1 MPFDPDATGVIP
13 KLTFDEEPSGPVPE
27 ASGEEPADVPDG
39 APADD
44 AGDDRAAD
52 QTTTFRIPGPV
63 HIGHPPT
70 AEEAADPAV
79 AGTVSM
85 PVQRPEDD
93 PGAAPKVSG
102 PSGPDADAERP
113 REARAASEAAA
124 TNPALR
130 RPPGGAARG
139 DAPSAATTTRPAPK
153 PPTRKTG
160 GSKASPSKGEAS
172 KTETPRTEA
181 PQGEAPKTEARKGE
195 APKTEVSGAEASRA
209 GAPTTA
215 APTAAASTGEGVT
228 AKGATAAV
236 SEAEEATAQES
247 KGEAPAAASGA
258 SSSPTAAETTRAVP
272 KPPVRLG
279 KAPVGGGK
287 APGSGTK
294 PSADATK
301 PPTDAPEP
309 PADAPEPPSN
319 ATKTSADGTGAPAG
333 DDVKTPAGGAGQ
345 PADAGSAPAE
355 GGKTAVGGS
364 STAAAAEQD
373 RPASERPADETTAPG
388 KTSAAAKSGSAPGAA
403 AGAASASQTPG
414 SQTSAAAP
422 AAPVAPTPA
431 KAPSAPG
438 TPAPEKS
445 PAARAT
451 PAAPVAPAPAPS
463 VPVAPGAPGGAA
475 TASGTASGAVPAE
488 APTRVPTPA
497 PARPQGGKAG
507 RLAAL
512 LASAPKWLP
521 VVLVLEGLVMYVL
534 ALKAP
539 PGPLRG
545 VDPAAIDGLG
555 LISALPATAF
565 LAIIIMLVSFFVTV
579 AQSTDRKFLL
589 LFQIAAITFA
599 LHGAGALVAAEPR
612 FPTAYIHAGFVEFIS
627 RTGESAI
634 SIDARMGWPG
644 FFALFAFVTKAA
656 GIHDMTTILQ
666 WTPLLSNLLY
676 LLPFVLI
683 LRQVVATT
691 RARWFAALLFVL
703 VQWIGQDYFS
713 PQGFTFALYLAWVAI
728 LLRWFGRVEPRTEP
742 VAPKGLRKLLG
753 RLDAMMP
760 GELANTG
767 TYRADKLLMLLML
780 IALFLAAVA
789 SHQITP
795 FMMLGVLTAFLIFK
809 RTSLTWALP
818 FFLGLAVLAWISY
831 MTVGFWSSQIDAIFG
846 GLGNILQN
854 LRSNTGDRIEGSDP
868 AHALVLQARLGILVV
883 ILSLAATG
891 LLRRLRRGVFD
902 RSALILLCVPVL
914 ALGLQSYG
922 GEIGL
927 RIYMFALPGA
937 CLLAAYAFFPNLPA
951 DSADVREETVPLR
964 KRNVRFDPRLTKKLS
979 VVLAA
984 CFAVL
989 FAFAFLL
996 ARYGNEKFERVTT
1009 GEVAAMHYVYEHDKP
1024 SARVLYLVPKVGNE
1038 VTPTMP
1044 WGERDIEIVNFNV
1057 QALVHKDPTIIADAV
1072 KTLQEQP
1079 RNSYLMVS
1087 RGQVSYL
1094 QLNEGYPADWGER
1107 FRAALDASPDLKRV
1121 YANDDAALYTWKKF
1135 VRGTE
1140 TPEPRPYKSARG
1152 EPTSP
1157 WTPVGIAALGVTWVT
1172 LLTYEIIRLNGP
1184 NRARRTRKRLL
1195 YLAVPAFAVAFAVI
1209 IERFIYIAQ
1218 NN

>member
-1 MPFDPDATGVIP
+1 MRQPDGDGIRMVSGGSSDVHGNKEESDVPFDPDATGIIP
-13 KLTFDEEPSGPVPE
+13 RLTFDEEPSG
-27 ASGEEPADVPDG
+27 GD
-39 APADD
+39 APADRAGKKD
-44 AGDDRAAD
+44 ADGKGSGSVPGDGDAAVDGDTAVDDDVDDRAAD
-52 QTTTFRIPGPV
+52 QTATFRIPSAL
-63 HIGHPPT
+63 HIGRPPT
-70 AEEAADPAV
+70 AKEAEAADLAS

-85 PVQRPEDD
+85 PVLTE
-93 PGAAPKVSG
+93 
-102 PSGPDADAERP
+102 ADAEADADP
-113 REARAASEAAA
+113 ETAEEASTSAGASEAV
-124 TNPALR
+124 
-130 RPPGGAARG
+130 
-139 DAPSAATTTRPAPK
+139 
-153 PPTRKTG
+153 
-160 GSKASPSKGEAS
+160 EA
-172 KTETPRTEA
+172 
-181 PQGEAPKTEARKGE
+181 
-195 APKTEVSGAEASRA
+195 
-209 GAPTTA
+209 
-215 APTAAASTGEGVT
+215 
-228 AKGATAAV
+228 
-236 SEAEEATAQES
+236 
-247 KGEAPAAASGA
+247 
-258 SSSPTAAETTRAVP
+258 TRAVSRASIP
-272 KPPVRLG
+272 LR
-279 KAPVGGGK
+279 
-287 APGSGTK
+287 
-294 PSADATK
+294 
-301 PPTDAPEP
+301 
-309 PADAPEPPSN
+309 ADAPGES
-319 ATKTSADGTGAPAG
+319 
-333 DDVKTPAGGAGQ
+333 Q
-345 PADAGSAPAE
+345 
-355 GGKTAVGGS
+355 
-364 STAAAAEQD
+364 
-373 RPASERPADETTAPG
+373 
-388 KTSAAAKSGSAPGAA
+388 AA
-403 AGAASASQTPG
+403 AGP
-414 SQTSAAAP
+414 SAAAP
-422 AAPVAPTPA
+422 VAGP
-431 KAPSAPG
+431 
-438 TPAPEKS
+438 
-445 PAARAT
+445 
-451 PAAPVAPAPAPS
+451 APAPAPAPAPTPAAAPERAS
-463 VPVAPGAPGGAA
+463 ESGAASAATTAPAAAPAPAPAAAPAPASAPAPAPAVEPVPAPAVAPKGGAA
-475 TASGTASGAVPAE
+475 PK
-488 APTRVPTPA
+488 
-497 PARPQGGKAG
+497 KAG
-507 RLAAL
+507 AAGGVMGRLGAL
-512 LASAPKWLP
+512 VASAPTWLP
-521 VVLVLEGLVMYVL
+521 VLLVLEGLVMYVL
-534 ALKAP
+534 ALKVP
-539 PGPLRG
+539 PGPFRG
-545 VDPAAIDGLG
+545 VDPSKIDGLG
-555 LISALPATAF
+555 LISALPPTAF
-565 LAIIIMLVSFFVTV
+565 LAILIMIVSFFVTV

-599 LHGAGALVAAEPR
+599 LHGAGALVASEPR

-656 GIHDMTTILQ
+656 GIQDMTTILQ
-666 WTPLLSNLLY
+666 WTPLMSNLLY

-728 LLRWFGRVEPRTEP
+728 LLRWFGRVEPRTKP
-742 VAPKGLRKLLG
+742 IPAKGLRRLIG
-753 RLDAMMP
+753 RLDAMTP

-767 TYRADKLLMLLML
+767 TFRADKLLMFMLLV
-780 IALFLAAVA
+780 ALFLASVA

-795 FMMLGVLTAFLIFK
+795 FMMLGVLTAFLIVK

-868 AHALVLQARLGILVV
+868 AHAMVLQARLGILVV

-891 LLRRLRRGVFD
+891 LVRRLRRGVFD

-964 KRNVRFDPRLTKKLS
+964 RRNVRFDPQLTKKLS

-989 FAFAFLL
+989 FAFAFLM

-1009 GEVAAMHYVYEHDKP
+1009 GEVEALHHVYANDKP
-1024 SARVLYLVPKVGNE
+1024 SARVLYLVPKLGPE

-1044 WGERDIEIVNFNV
+1044 WGERDVEIVSFNV
-1057 QALVHKDPTIIADAV
+1057 QALVHKDPSQIADAV
-1072 KTLQEQP
+1072 KALQEQP

-1121 YANDDAALYTWKKF
+1121 YSNDDAALYTWKKF

-1140 TPEPRPYKSARG
+1140 TPEPRPYKTGRG

-1157 WTPVGIAALGVTWVT
+1157 WTPVGIAALGVTWAT
-1172 LLTYEIIRLNGP
+1172 LFGYEVIRLNGP
-1184 NRARRTRKRLL
+1184 NRARRARRRLL
-1195 YLAVPAFAVAFAVI
+1195 YLAIPSFVVAFAVI
-1209 IERFIYIAQ
+1209 IERFLYIAA

>member
-1 MPFDPDATGVIP
+1 MVSGGSSDVRGDKEESEVPFDPDATGVIP
-13 KLTFDEEPSGPVPE
+13 RLTFDEEPSGRGPGPS
-27 ASGEEPADVPDG
+27 SGEPAGDG
-39 APADD
+39 APADGKGDGGVSDGEARVDD
-44 AGDDRAAD
+44 ADDDERAAD
-52 QTTTFRIPGPV
+52 QTATFRIPSAL
-63 HIGHPPT
+63 HIGRPPT
-70 AEEAADPAV
+70 VKEAAELSA

-85 PVQRPEDD
+85 PVLAEPETSGDGPAAEDD
-93 PGAAPKVSG
+93 TAAGAAEATRAVSRTAIALG
-102 PSGPDADAERP
+102 ADA
-113 REARAASEAAA
+113 
-124 TNPALR
+124 
-130 RPPGGAARG
+130 PGGAQAE
-139 DAPSAATTTRPAPK
+139 DVSSAAAHVAEPAPK
-153 PPTRKTG
+153 PEA
-160 GSKASPSKGEAS
+160 KAKPEA
-172 KTETPRTEA
+172 K
-181 PQGEAPKTEARKGE
+181 
-195 APKTEVSGAEASRA
+195 
-209 GAPTTA
+209 
-215 APTAAASTGEGVT
+215 
-228 AKGATAAV
+228 
-236 SEAEEATAQES
+236 
-247 KGEAPAAASGA
+247 PAA
-258 SSSPTAAETTRAVP
+258 
-272 KPPVRLG
+272 K
-279 KAPVGGGK
+279 
-287 APGSGTK
+287 TK
-294 PSADATK
+294 P
-301 PPTDAPEP
+301 E
-309 PADAPEPPSN
+309 
-319 ATKTSADGTGAPAG
+319 
-333 DDVKTPAGGAGQ
+333 
-345 PADAGSAPAE
+345 
-355 GGKTAVGGS
+355 
-364 STAAAAEQD
+364 
-373 RPASERPADETTAPG
+373 
-388 KTSAAAKSGSAPGAA
+388 AKAK
-403 AGAASASQTPG
+403 
-414 SQTSAAAP
+414 
-422 AAPVAPTPA
+422 PTP
-431 KAPSAPG
+431 
-438 TPAPEKS
+438 
-445 PAARAT
+445 
-451 PAAPVAPAPAPS
+451 APAPAPAATPERAPES
-463 VPVAPGAPGGAA
+463 GAVTESGAASAPTVAPAVAPEPVVEPETAAAPAPAAAPEPAPVPVAAPPKRAGAA
-475 TASGTASGAVPAE
+475 GGVMGRVGALV
-488 APTRVPTPA
+488 
-497 PARPQGGKAG
+497 
-507 RLAAL
+507 
-512 LASAPKWLP
+512 ASAPKWLP
-521 VVLVLEGLVMYVL
+521 VLLVLEGLVMYVL
-534 ALKAP
+534 ALKVP
-539 PGPLRG
+539 PGPFRG
-545 VDPAAIDGLG
+545 VDPADIDGLG

-565 LAIIIMLVSFFVTV
+565 LAILIMIVSFFVTV

-599 LHGAGALVAAEPR
+599 LHGAGALVASEPR

-656 GIHDMTTILQ
+656 GIQDMTTILQ

-728 LLRWFGRVEPRTEP
+728 LLRWFGRVEPRTKP
-742 VAPKGLRKLLG
+742 IPAKGLRRLIG
-753 RLDAMMP
+753 RLDAMTP

-767 TYRADKLLMLLML
+767 TFRADKLLMFMLLV
-780 IALFLAAVA
+780 ALFLASVA

-868 AHALVLQARLGILVV
+868 AHARVLQARLGILVV

-891 LLRRLRRGVFD
+891 LVRRLRRGVFD

-964 KRNVRFDPRLTKKLS
+964 RRNVRFNPQLTKKLS

-989 FAFAFLL
+989 FAFAFLM

-1009 GEVAAMHYVYEHDKP
+1009 GEVEALHHVYANDKP
-1024 SARVLYLVPKVGNE
+1024 SARVLYLVPKLGPE

-1044 WGERDIEIVNFNV
+1044 WGERDVEIVSFNV
-1057 QALVHKDPTIIADAV
+1057 QALVHKDPTQIADAV
-1072 KTLQEQP
+1072 KALQEQP

-1121 YANDDAALYTWKKF
+1121 YSNADAALYTWKKF

-1140 TPEPRPYKSARG
+1140 TPEPRPYKTPRG

-1157 WTPVGIAALGVTWVT
+1157 WTPVGIAALGLTWAT
-1172 LLTYEIIRLNGP
+1172 LFGYEVIRLNGP
-1184 NRARRTRKRLL
+1184 NRARKARRRLL
-1195 YLAVPAFAVAFAVI
+1195 YLAIPSFVVAFAVI
-1209 IERFIYIAQ
+1209 IERFLYIAA